1 MASYH
6 PLSKARGVACKWGPQ
21 LALLPALRPP
31 RPTGLLLASYIC
43 LPCARSL
50 ERIFLLCL
58 VGLINTH
65 SSFKSQLEEHLLNE
79 TNVPKAPERTS
90 HFPFVSP
97 LYPAHPSTIA
107 NLLCPKSPDQGTK
120 SYSSF
125 PLQCITCNACAMHI
139 KCMCIFSLQ
148 R

>member
-50 ERIFLLCL
+50 ECVFLLCL

-90 HFPFVSP
+90 HFCVPTVPSSSLYHSKLAVSEVTRP
-97 LYPAHPSTIA
+97 RYEKLQF
-107 NLLCPKSPDQGTK
+107 L
-120 SYSSF
+120 SF
-125 PLQCITCNACAMHI
+125 TMHTLAMHVQCI
-139 KCMCIFSLQ
+139 
-148 R
+148 